1 MIFIFI
7 FFTLPGIFLGF
18 WEQQTSSLQC
28 KVNKQIPLPVNYLKY
43 LNYLFFQFCTCK
55 ISEIVSEN
63 ETELVLMIY
72 IWLKICLTGVILWTV
87 TSGSDQN
94 DAVLYVHVH
103 GLFFLFVAADWTKL
117 QTFMYFF
124 FKPGNACVVRRFS
137 FLNFVL

>member
-7 FFTLPGIFLGF
+7 FFTLPGIFLCF
-18 WEQQTSSLQC
+18 WEQQTSSMQC

-43 LNYLFFQFCTCK
+43 LNYLFFQLCTCK

-72 IWLKICLTGVILWTV
+72 IWLKICLTGVILSTV

-103 GLFFLFVAADWTKL
+103 GLFFFLLQLTGQNYKL
-117 QTFMYFF
+117 L
-124 FKPGNACVVRRFS
+124 CISFS
-137 FLNFVL
+137 NQGTHV